1 MGLSFKPI
9 LATASAIVLGIG
21 LGTAIAWHSA
31 AAITVEDNSG
41 NPDVTAPLTDPDDAG
56 GSQGSGGIYLGT
68 SDQNGDSSSGG
79 WHIMLSTPSSSG
91 GTDQT
96 QSQ

>member
-1 MGLSFKPI
+1 MGFSFKSI

-21 LGTAIAWHSA
+21 LGTAFAWHSA

-41 NPDVTAPLTDPDDAG
+41 NPDVAAPLADPDDASGNQG
-56 GSQGSGGIYLGT
+56 GGGVYFGT
-68 SDQNGDSSSGG
+68 SDQSGDSSSG
-79 WHIMLSTPSSSG
+79 WHIMLDGSG
-91 GTDQT
+91 GTSGTDQT

>member
-1 MGLSFKPI
+1 MGLSFKSI

-21 LGTAIAWHSA
+21 LGTAFAWHSA

-41 NPDVTAPLTDPDDAG
+41 NPDVAAPLADPDDAG

-68 SDQNGDSSSGG
+68 SDQGSDSSSGSG
-79 WHIMLSTPSSSG
+79 WHIMLDGSSG